1 MKLWIVALPLPAGFL
16 LDLLLGDPYWLWHP
30 VRLIGWG
37 IAGLEKLFRRKLPGR
52 DRLAGMLMAVTVL
65 VLSTAVPALLLAAC
79 YWINVWLGVAVET
92 VFCYYLLAAR
102 CLAKESGK
110 VYRAA
115 LAGDVEGARRAVS
128 MIVGRD
134 TEPLDQRGIL
144 KAAVETV
151 AENTS
156 DGVTAPMF
164 YIMLLG
170 AGGGFF
176 YKAANT
182 MDSMIGYKNERYLDF
197 GRFAAKLD
205 DVLNFIPSRLTA
217 LLMILS
223 AWLLRYDGRN
233 AERIWRRDRLKHASP
248 NSAQTE
254 AACAGALDILLAGDA
269 YYFGKLC
276 KKKTIGDD
284 IRPIEPEDIRRANR
298 LMYCTAGLMLL
309 LAVTFRVVV
318 YGVLL

>member
-1 MKLWIVALPLPAGFL
+1 MKIWIAVLPLLVGFL
-16 LDLLLGDPYWLWHP
+16 LDLLLGDPYWLPHP
-30 VRLIGWG
+30 VRLIGQG
-37 IAGLEKLFRRKLPGR
+37 IAGLERVLRKRLPGR
-52 DRLAGMLMAVTVL
+52 ERMAGILLAAVIL
-65 VLSTAVPALLLAAC
+65 ALSTAIPALVLFLC
-79 YWINVWLGVAVET
+79 YRICVWLGVAVES

-115 LAGDVEGARRAVS
+115 VAGDVEGARRAVS

-134 TEPLDQRGIL
+134 TAPLDMQGIV

-182 MDSMIGYKNERYLDF
+182 MDSMIGYKNEKYLDF

-233 AERIWRRDRLKHASP
+233 AYKIWRRDRFNHASP

-254 AACAGALDILLAGDA
+254 AVCAGALDVMLAGDA
-269 YYFGKLC
+269 YYFGQLC

-284 IRPIEPEDIRRANR
+284 IRPIEPNDIRRANR
-298 LMYCTAGLMLL
+298 LMYCTSVLML
-309 LAVTFRVVV
+309 AIAAAFRVII
-318 YGVLL
+318 YGILL